1 MARYL
6 WLMRHA
12 KAAPLV
18 PGQRDFDRPLT
29 DRGLTQAGWIA
40 SYIAELRHE
49 TPPSWVLHSSA
60 RRTTQ
65 TAEITFPDACL
76 IPDRGLYEADIDAC
90 VATLQEQ
97 AADHDVVAL
106 VGHNPTVHALA
117 AWLSGDIALASA
129 AFPPSTLCV
138 LRTDRASWS
147 ALGAASAQRIS
158 LQTAPR

>member
-1 MARYL
+1 M
-6 WLMRHA
+6 
-12 KAAPLV
+12 
-18 PGQRDFDRPLT
+18 
-29 DRGLTQAGWIA
+29 A

-97 AADHDVVAL
+97 AADHDVVAIGIAEREFSRARGRVHVGFL
-106 VGHNPTVHALA
+106 VET
-117 AWLSGDIALASA
+117 
-129 AFPPSTLCV
+129 
-138 LRTDRASWS
+138 
-147 ALGAASAQRIS
+147 
-158 LQTAPR
+158 